1 MKSIKVFQA
10 LALAKQRT
18 LLKTLVFQ
26 RNNLCK
32 RNQYQT
38 KRITS
43 PQKATR
49 QLRLSLP
56 SYSKLSDPH
65 QLKWFHGR
73 QATVIEVKTATRQN
87 NPILHTKNIIII
99 INQYLIN
106 STILLHIYYMVNFF
120 NLFFQLLSPYEKIQ
134 FLIISLPDIESQPI
148 LSLKI

>member
-1 MKSIKVFQA
+1 M
-10 LALAKQRT
+10 
-18 LLKTLVFQ
+18 
-26 RNNLCK
+26 
-32 RNQYQT
+32 
-38 KRITS
+38 
-43 PQKATR
+43 AT
-49 QLRLSLP
+49 
-56 SYSKLSDPH
+56 
-65 QLKWFHGR
+65 
-73 QATVIEVKTATRQN
+73 EVKMAIISN

>member
-1 MKSIKVFQA
+1 MA
-10 LALAKQRT
+10 
-18 LLKTLVFQ
+18 
-26 RNNLCK
+26 
-32 RNQYQT
+32 
-38 KRITS
+38 
-43 PQKATR
+43 
-49 QLRLSLP
+49 
-56 SYSKLSDPH
+56 
-65 QLKWFHGR
+65 
-73 QATVIEVKTATRQN
+73 IEVKTAIRQN